1 MRFSI
6 DIEARLTAG
15 PEIFCSHK
23 HVRYAMTSKYIPNA
37 FKVDNLILTG
47 TVGQG
52 SPTHLKPPDVRN
64 PQKGQNY
71 KYTLILTRYSELGG
85 SGSCLYKSGMAQ

>member
-23 HVRYAMTSKYIPNA
+23 HVRYAMTSEYIPKA
-37 FKVDNLILTG
+37 FKRGESDSDWHGGTRKSDTPGNHLT
-47 TVGQG
+47 QG
-52 SPTHLKPPDVRN
+52 IPK
-64 PQKGQNY
+64 KGKITNTPSY
-71 KYTLILTRYSELGG
+71 
-85 SGSCLYKSGMAQ
+85 